1 MVDFPAAGGYNAP
14 MKYRVSMILFL
25 LIVAL
30 LVQNTCPQGFAGKST
45 VAASCSHCPQKHTHR
60 LATEGNTLSSISPAP
75 AHLPMYVLDV
85 PSTRPIFRLVAAA
98 SPQPVIP
105 NTYKNTA
112 PDELLHPPRA

>member
-1 MVDFPAAGGYNAP
+1 
-14 MKYRVSMILFL
+14 MKYGISIILFL
-25 LIVAL
+25 LVFAL

-45 VAASCSHCPQKHTHR
+45 VAASCSHCPQKQTHR
-60 LATEGNTLSSISPAP
+60 LAEGNTLSSISQGP
-75 AHLPMYVLDV
+75 AHLPMYVLDI
-85 PSTRPIFRLVAAA
+85 PIARPIFRLVAAA